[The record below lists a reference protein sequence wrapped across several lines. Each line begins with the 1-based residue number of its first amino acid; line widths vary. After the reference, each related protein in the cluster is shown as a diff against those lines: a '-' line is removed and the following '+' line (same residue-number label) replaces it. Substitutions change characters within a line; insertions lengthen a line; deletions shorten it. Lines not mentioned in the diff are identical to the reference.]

1 MNYHLTCIN
10 VLIMTTMGETHKTKF
25 HSLLHDQIR
34 NEFNASHQYIA
45 IAVFYDNTDL
55 PQLAKHFYAQAVEE
69 RNHAMM
75 IVQYFLDRDM
85 AVDLTGVDAAQSMFD
100 NAREPIALALRQERS
115 VTDQIVELARTARD
129 EGDYLGEQFMQWFL
143 QEQVEEVATM
153 TTLLTVADRAGSNL
167 FNLEDFVARELNSKA
182 RELRGNAPTV
192 AGGSI

>member
-1 MNYHLTCIN
+1 
-10 VLIMTTMGETHKTKF
+10 MTTMGESRTTKF

-45 IAVFYDNTDL
+45 TAIFYDNADL

-75 IVQYFLDRDM
+75 IVQYFLDRDI
-85 AVDLTGVDAAQSMFD
+85 AVDLTGVDAAQSMFES
-100 NAREPIALALRQERS
+100 AREPIALALEQEKA
-115 VTDQIVELARTARD
+115 VTEQIVELARTARE

-143 QEQVEEVATM
+143 QEQVEEVATV
-153 TTLLTVADRAGSNL
+153 TTLLTVADRAGENL
-167 FNLEDFVARELNSKA
+167 FNLEDFVARELNSKD
-182 RELRGNAPTV
+182 RPSSINAPLA